1 MKTIGLT
8 FKGESVENVEKHV
21 ENTKA
26 PLNVNPIVFIRCHPF
41 DYLWCK

>member
-8 FKGESVENVEKHV
+8 FKGEKVENV

-26 PLNVNPIVFIRCHPF
+26 PKKPVKKTSVEIEP
-41 DYLWCK
+41 DGDK

>member
-26 PLNVNPIVFIRCHPF
+26 PKKTVKKTSVEVEP
-41 DYLWCK
+41 DGE

>member
-8 FKGESVENVEKHV
+8 FKGENVENVEKHV

-26 PLNVNPIVFIRCHPF
+26 PKKQAKKTSVEVKP
-41 DYLWCK
+41 DGE

>member
-26 PLNVNPIVFIRCHPF
+26 PKKQVKKTSVEIEP
-41 DYLWCK
+41 DGDK